1 MQRAST
7 VRAAAGS
14 GVVMLMLVL
23 VFLPGAS
30 GGGDVVTHGGRK
42 MGRGG
47 EARYLNKVA
56 SSLASQAM

>member
-7 VRAAAGS
+7 ARAGGGS
-14 GVVMLMLVL
+14 GAVLLMFALVS

-30 GGGDVVTHGGRK
+30 ASGGDVVTHGGRK

-47 EARYLNKVA
+47 EARCLNKVA
-56 SSLASQAM
+56 

>member
-7 VRAAAGS
+7 ARAGGGS
-14 GVVMLMLVL
+14 GAVLLMFVLVS

-30 GGGDVVTHGGRK
+30 ASASGGDVVTHGGRK

-47 EARYLNKVA
+47 EARCLNKVA
-56 SSLASQAM
+56 